1 VGDDAFAAGG
11 SVQIEVTLPAGKVF
25 MPEPGVNSELTRYP
39 QEPRARRRI
48 TLRAVLALEASAV
61 LMWLVAAGFGI
72 PAPFVASH
80 FLRERTLPSFMGLFP
95 MYGGGLFD
103 RFSPEVFGVLLGL
116 FTALCA
122 FEAYA
127 GWLLWNG
134 EKLGAIITLA
144 LLPIE
149 VVFWAGFAVPFPPL
163 IAVARL
169 GLLAAGWSI
178 LR

>member
-1 VGDDAFAAGG
+1 MRSSLAVPSKF
-11 SVQIEVTLPAGKVF
+11 TLPGGNLFRAV
-25 MPEPGVNSELTRYP
+25 ERVNSELTHISTGCRGGTP
-39 QEPRARRRI
+39 D
-48 TLRAVLALEASAV
+48 TLHAVLALQFAAV
-61 LMWLVAAGFGI
+61 LLWLVAGGFGI

-80 FLRERTLPSFMGLFP
+80 LLRERTLPSFMNLFP
-95 MYGGGLFD
+95 MYGGGVFD

-122 FEAYA
+122 LEAYA

-134 EKLGAIITLA
+134 ERLGALITLA

-163 IAVARL
+163 IAIARL
-169 GLLAAGWSI
+169 ALLGAGWSA
-178 LR
+178 LK

>member
-1 VGDDAFAAGG
+1 M
-11 SVQIEVTLPAGKVF
+11 VT
-25 MPEPGVNSELTRYP
+25 
-39 QEPRARRRI
+39 
-48 TLRAVLALEASAV
+48 ALQASAA

-72 PAPFVASH
+72 PAPFVAS
-80 FLRERTLPSFMGLFP
+80 FYLRERTPPIFMGLFP
-95 MYGGGLFD
+95 MYGGGPLD
-103 RFSPEVFGVLLGL
+103 RFSPEIFAVLLGL

-134 EKLGAIITLA
+134 EPVGAWITLL

-149 VVFWAGFAVPFPPL
+149 VVFWVGFAVPVPPV
-163 IAVARL
+163 IGIVRL
-169 GLLAAGWSI
+169 GLLAAGWSA

>member
-1 VGDDAFAAGG
+1 MRSSLAVPSKF
-11 SVQIEVTLPAGKVF
+11 TLPGGNLFRAV
-25 MPEPGVNSELTRYP
+25 ERVNSELTHISTGCRSGTP
-39 QEPRARRRI
+39 D
-48 TLRAVLALEASAV
+48 TLHAVLALQFAAV
-61 LMWLVAAGFGI
+61 LMWLVAGGFGI

-80 FLRERTLPSFMGLFP
+80 LLRERTLPSFMNLFP

-122 FEAYA
+122 LEAYA

-134 EKLGAIITLA
+134 ERLGALITLA

-163 IAVARL
+163 IAIARL
-169 GLLAAGWSI
+169 ALLGAGWSA
-178 LR
+178 LK

>member
-48 TLRAVLALEASAV
+48 TLRAVLALKASAV